1 MHTALRSLWLPV
13 QRDPAHPRDP
23 ADKPGAWHSASSR
36 QDKLIMT
43 LLNYQRG
50 GYFVDLAA
58 NMPILGS
65 NTRALERDFG
75 WRGVCIEAD
84 PEHRLALLEER
95 SCVVVGAAISD
106 VPRTVGFAHRGHLG
120 LGGLVLPGT
129 VNQNHTRGVTR
140 VHTVALGQV
149 LGEVGAPATLDYLSL
164 DVEGAEDIV
173 MRSFPFAA
181 YTVRTMT
188 IERPSEAL
196 KYMLTSRGYRF
207 LCGGSTGAL
216 LRLSLWP
223 PITDLMPSL
232 VRRRVLGTRKD
243 DAAGA

>member
-1 MHTALRSLWLPV
+1 
-13 QRDPAHPRDP
+13 
-23 ADKPGAWHSASSR
+23 
-36 QDKLIMT
+36 
-43 LLNYQRG
+43 
-50 GYFVDLAA
+50 
-58 NMPILGS
+58 
-65 NTRALERDFG
+65 
-75 WRGVCIEAD
+75 
-84 PEHRLALLEER
+84 
-95 SCVVVGAAISD
+95 
-106 VPRTVGFAHRGHLG
+106 
-120 LGGLVLPGT
+120 
-129 VNQNHTRGVTR
+129 GVTR

-188 IERPSEAL
+188 IERPSEVL
-196 KYMLTSRGYRF
+196 KHMLTSRGYRF

-243 DAAGA
+243 DAADA

>member
-1 MHTALRSLWLPV
+1 
-13 QRDPAHPRDP
+13 
-23 ADKPGAWHSASSR
+23 
-36 QDKLIMT
+36 MT
-43 LLNYQRG
+43 LLNYQHG

-58 NMPILGS
+58 NRPILGS

-106 VPRTVGFAHRGHLG
+106 VPSTVGFAHRGHLG

-207 LCGGSTGAL
+207 LCGGSTDECWVHAKTML
-216 LRLSLWP
+216 PVPEER
-223 PITDLMPSL
+223 MHA
-232 VRRRVLGTRKD
+232 VRSFCSEERHPKPVPTSVFSTTFAAKHNSTR
-243 DAAGA
+243 G